1 VLTTKIWVVG
11 TSSPHWAPPAHG
23 DTRSGIKSINGE
35 WLYLSMVNG
44 YFFDLQAEVKNVVGT
59 DPTTMFMNRSVSRQN
74 RGIGAKLL

>member
-1 VLTTKIWVVG
+1 
-11 TSSPHWAPPAHG
+11 
-23 DTRSGIKSINGE
+23 
-35 WLYLSMVNG
+35 MVNG